1 MMHRRKD
8 LWGPDGAYLWS
19 LRTLKTLLTP
29 LLAEEF
35 DPDRWLDERVH
46 KYLGHTFA
54 FLPFNAGPRICLGQ
68 QFAYNEMSYM
78 MVKLLQHFS
87 DFELVP
93 EATPPDMRPTPEWA
107 NARGADGRL
116 PRKAVEKFFPKKHL
130 TMYAGGGIWVRAK
143 EAAVTPA

>member
-8 LWGPDGAYLWS
+8 LWGPDGAYLRS
-19 LRTLKTLLTP
+19 FGALKTLLTP

-68 QFAYNEMSYM
+68 Q
-78 MVKLLQHFS
+78 
-87 DFELVP
+87 
-93 EATPPDMRPTPEWA
+93 
-107 NARGADGRL
+107 
-116 PRKAVEKFFPKKHL
+116 
-130 TMYAGGGIWVRAK
+130 VR
-143 EAAVTPA
+143 

>member
-1 MMHRRKD
+1 MHRRTHY
-8 LWGPDGAYLWS
+8 WGPD
-19 LRTLKTLLTP
+19 
-29 LLAEEF
+29 AEAF
-35 DPDRWLDERVH
+35 DPDRFLDARVH
-46 KYLGHTFA
+46 TYLTPNPFV

-143 EAAVTPA
+143 EAAVTPIM